1 MAPSRA
7 RAWRLARARPCSG
20 WHGVAHPAEYL
31 VLRTLPSMMRAR
43 ARGLIS
49 GAPSV
54 ADDVHAEPRT
64 PDRTGSPDKARNYL
78 PHAAQLR
85 TIRELIARPDWLAD
99 PRVARLEPEAFT
111 VLGGRPAFAA
121 ILAAARSGDTS
132 AAEIRFQLER
142 TDPTAPDYWT
152 QLELGKPPKRGT
164 VDAGEAARQLREAD
178 ELRFAREREKS
189 LAIGPWPGSEL
200 ELEPLPGGFA
210 AIVRDGP
217 DAGVYLLRSGN
228 PKVGPLPVVG
238 APSVTRDAAGAI
250 LSRTFY
256 LALAAGEPPQPVPW
270 PDLASG
276 VCWERF
282 SEPIST
288 DRKTTEAMAA
298 AVVTLS
304 AELEPVDSVPCWRDG
319 APYLPPDGIGPPGF
333 GSLAPVSVAEA
344 LSTWGE
350 IVDLAA
356 ANPKVALALGL
367 ALGSIY
373 LEPLGRDGFTLHLQ
387 GNAQRG
393 KSTALKVAAAAMGDP
408 GVILESFNSTLVGTG
423 GDRAA
428 LGILPQIVDE
438 LGTSDLTPRQLEID
452 LFRLAS
458 GIGRQRGQRQTFG
471 SVRGA
476 GFKMARLSS
485 GNRRIVPGSTNPG
498 VPVREID
505 LHEPITGTAA
515 AAVALKRL
523 SEQAHGWPFAWLRS
537 APDLAGFRA
546 RVDAADLALGESDG
560 GTAGA
565 VARSLAVCSAG
576 FDWLAEQVDRPAAVG
591 AALGAARVKLAELT
605 EELAEFGATLGDQL
619 LAAIRDHR
627 VANPARWLGS
637 SDAAPWGGQP
647 VVGWD
652 LIPGQVEILGSGL
665 AEIAHAYGLED
676 TAAARRE
683 LAARGLGGTR
693 HTHRGRNTHVYRFR
707 LPELEPDDAPDPD
720 ESGPIPPPTPKPSG
734 GLPLTGPA
742 ADSISTDPQ
751 PPADSEPP
759 VTAPAEPPDLA
770 ASVDAYRT
778 GPHSDAAGAE
788 AVRAALAATPEGDR
802 ARALAAAMTAPD
814 PGPPDLAADLADY
827 LTAADSPAEL
837 RERAKQ
843 TADVIAALP
852 EPDRL
857 ALRAVYRQRAA
868 ELRGAT
874 TPTTRPGQGAEP
886 TNAPATLPSEPAPA
900 PAPATAGPL
909 PTPTP
914 DPAAQALRALRSPVP
929 LPPGPCPACG
939 GSSRRTAPTQRE
951 SAAEV
956 CADCRP
962 GVSSTP
968 APIRGTRQNR
978 RGAAGSA
985 PTPREPFRRP
995 SGPAASTQA
1004 APSGRKASSAAPRR
1018 QYVNLATD
1026 GAALW
1031 APGGQVGEPG
1041 PWADAVALA
1050 LAAQRAAPG
1059 AELIL
1064 AVHPAAHLVLGLPA
1078 ELPTDTVPWLDAGSE
1093 SAAVERIGGS
1103 GWRKIST
1110 PNGVVHLAFPAWS
1123 GDFAKSADA
1132 LELAA
1137 ALDAYAGAVGLA
1149 YVFSGPSTVHHLIRQ
1164 HSRSLTVPDPHPEL
1178 DPAWSDL
1185 AFAVPVGSWQRQP
1198 TEAERELRFARAYD
1212 RAGSYLSA
1220 WEGAALPDG
1229 PWVEVSE
1236 PFTAPTG
1243 PEPKRP
1249 AGYWLVRRSA
1259 LAELSGATLPDPFVR
1274 ADPAGRHVWL
1284 TTPLLQLAV
1293 ELATAQGRSVI
1304 VERAWLAA
1312 RGLRA
1317 LDAAAVQL
1325 RKGRLALKA
1334 DPSPAAALA
1343 LDVLKDSYARS
1354 VAWLEFAKH
1363 PPDSLAR
1370 PAWRRTVIDRFMAN
1384 TWRGLAKSSPAPL
1397 AYSDV
1402 DTALFLLP
1410 AADADP
1416 AGLRLGSALGSWKP
1430 KGAPAPAAAVLAA
1443 LADGGTRAALA
1454 LLGSPGDG

>member
-1 MAPSRA
+1 MADRQPF
-7 RAWRLARARPCSG
+7 G
-20 WHGVAHPAEYL
+20 AE
-31 VLRTLPSMMRAR
+31 PEGS
-43 ARGLIS
+43 
-49 GAPSV
+49 
-54 ADDVHAEPRT
+54 HPRT
-64 PDRTGSPDKARNYL
+64 PTAHRQR
-78 PHAAQLR
+78 QLA
-85 TIRELIARPDWLAD
+85 RELVARPFTFHANPALAG
-99 PRVARLEPEAFT
+99 LQPEAFT
-111 VLGGRPAFAA
+111 DPSARAIFAA
-121 ILAAARSGDTS
+121 VVVADLVGEGSQDS
-132 AAEIRFQLER
+132 IR
-142 TDPTAPDYWT
+142 
-152 QLELGKPPKRGT
+152 LELTRNPSPAVDSWWLDCVDHPPVPGS
-164 VDAGEAARQLREAD
+164 VDVATIAHQLREAD
-178 ELRFAREREKS
+178 EWRRDRRERDA
-189 LAIGPWPGSEL
+189 AITPGPWPGSEL

-210 AIVRDGP
+210 AIVRDEP

-228 PKVGPLPVVG
+228 PKVGPLPVVR
-238 APSVTRDAAGAI
+238 APSVTRDASGAI

-256 LALAAGEPPQPVPW
+256 LALAFGEQSQPVPW
-270 PDLASG
+270 SDLSSG
-276 VCWERF
+276 ACWERF
-282 SEPIST
+282 SESIST

-298 AVVTLS
+298 AVIYLS
-304 AELEPVDSVPCWRDG
+304 TELEPIDAVPCWRDG
-319 APYLPPDGIGPPGF
+319 APYLPPDGMGPPGF
-333 GSLAPVSVAEA
+333 GSLAPGSEAEA
-344 LSTWGE
+344 LSTWGQ

-373 LEPLGRDGFTLHLQ
+373 LEPLDRDGFTLHLQ

-393 KSTALKVAAAAMGDP
+393 KSTALRVAAAAMGDP
-408 GVILESFNSTLVGTG
+408 RVILESFNATAIGAG
-423 GDRAA
+423 GSRAA

-438 LGTSDLTPRQLEID
+438 LGTSTLNPRELEAD
-452 LFRLAS
+452 LFRLAL
-458 GIGRQRGQRQTFG
+458 GIGRVRGQRQAFG

-476 GFKMARLSS
+476 GFKVARLSS

-505 LHEPITGTAA
+505 LHEPITATAD

-523 SEQAHGWPFAWLRS
+523 SLQAHGWPFAWLRS

-546 RVDAADLALGESDG
+546 RVAAADLALGEADG
-560 GTAGA
+560 GTEGA

-576 FDWLAEQVDRPAAVG
+576 FDWLAEQVDRPDAVG
-591 AALGAARVKLAELT
+591 AALGAASVKLAELT

-627 VANPARWLGS
+627 VANPARWLAN
-637 SDAAPWGGQP
+637 SDAAPYGGQP

-652 LIPGQVEILGSGL
+652 LIPRQVEILGSGL

-693 HTHRGRNTHVYRFR
+693 HTHRGRNTHVYRFG
-707 LPELEPDDAPDPD
+707 LPDLEPDADPEPGNFPSPPPGPPDPPGD
-720 ESGPIPPPTPKPSG
+720 LPPHAPGDPISAEPMPATDCRPNPEPPE
-734 GLPLTGPA
+734 PA
-742 ADSISTDPQ
+742 AT
-751 PPADSEPP
+751 EP
-759 VTAPAEPPDLA
+759 VELA
-770 ASVDAYRT
+770 ASVAAYRSA
-778 GPHSDAAGAE
+778 PPFDAAGAE
-788 AVRAALAATPEGDR
+788 AVRATLAATPEGDR
-802 ARALAAAMTAPD
+802 SRVLAEAMTAPA
-814 PGPPDLAADLADY
+814 PTPEPPALAVTPDLAPSIAEYLAG
-827 LTAADSPAEL
+827 ASSEPEL
-837 RERAKQ
+837 RELERFAHDSIM
-843 TADVIAALP
+843 ALAA
-852 EPDRL
+852 ESREAVRRTYAARL
-857 ALRAVYRQRAA
+857 A

-874 TPTTRPGQGAEP
+874 P
-886 TNAPATLPSEPAPA
+886 TNAAATSPSVQTPAPA
-900 PAPATAGPL
+900 MAAAGPL
-909 PTPTP
+909 PTTRP
-914 DPAAQALRALRSPVP
+914 DPGARALRALRSPIP
-929 LPPGPCPACG
+929 LPPGPCPACLG
-939 GSSRRTAPTQRE
+939 TNRRTAPTQRAE
-951 SAAEV
+951 LTEV

-962 GVSSTP
+962 GVSAAP
-968 APIRGTRQNR
+968 APAGTNRHNPRGDA
-978 RGAAGSA
+978 GEAPAA
-985 PTPREPFRRP
+985 REPTQRP
-995 SGPAASTQA
+995 SGPGDGPQA
-1004 APSGRKASSAAPRR
+1004 APARRKASPSAPRR

-1031 APGGQVGEPG
+1031 SPGGKVGEPG

-1064 AVHPAAHLVLGLPA
+1064 AVHPSAHAALGLPA
-1078 ELPTDTVPWLDAGSE
+1078 ELPTDAVPWLDAGSE
-1093 SAAVERIGGS
+1093 SASVERVGGS
-1103 GWRKIST
+1103 GWRKVST
-1110 PNGVVHLAFPAWS
+1110 PSGVVHLAFPAWS

-1185 AFAVPVGSWQRQP
+1185 AFAVPVGSWR
-1198 TEAERELRFARAYD
+1198 RELTESERGLPFARAYD

-1229 PWVEVSE
+1229 PWAEISE

-1243 PEPKRP
+1243 SESKRP

-1259 LAELSGATLPDPFVR
+1259 LAGLAGAMLPDPFVR
-1274 ADPAGRHVWL
+1274 ADTDGGRVWL

-1293 ELATAQGRSVI
+1293 ELAAAQGRSVV

-1343 LDVLKDSYARS
+1343 LDVLKDSYARA

-1384 TWRGLAKSSPAPL
+1384 TWRGLAKSTPAPF

-1416 AGLRLGSALGSWKP
+1416 AGLRVGSALGSWKP
-1430 KGAPAPAAAVLAA
+1430 KGAPAPAADVLAA

-1454 LLGSPGDG
+1454 LLGSPGNG